1 MDRPLTDEE
10 EAELS
15 VLLTMGLERVPLPPE
30 VDDIDE
36 VDPALLILGMA
47 DVVDALAAGQAP
59 PEGLSRPELA
69 MALGALWGEELC
81 RLAGWR
87 WAYFEGE
94 DGLEGPIVA
103 PPRKGWAVMPM
114 RLLLDALER
123 GQSGVVRDLFF
134 ALREGRMG
142 EGEPGALRIL
152 G

>member
-1 MDRPLTDEE
+1 MDRPLTAEE

-15 VLLTMGLERVPLPPE
+15 VLLTMGLERVPLPPG

-47 DVVDALAAGQAP
+47 DVIDAVAAGEP
-59 PEGLSRPELA
+59 LDEDLSRPELA

-87 WAYFEGE
+87 WLYLEGE
-94 DGLEGPIVA
+94 LEGPIVA
-103 PPRKGWAVMPM
+103 PPRKGWAVLPM
-114 RLLLDALER
+114 RLLLEALER
-123 GQSGVVRDLFF
+123 GQAGVVRDLFF

>member
-1 MDRPLTDEE
+1 VDRALTDEE

-30 VDDIDE
+30 VEDIDE

-47 DVVDALAAGQAP
+47 DVVDALHAGEP
-59 PEGLSRPELA
+59 LPEGLSREELA

-87 WAYFEGE
+87 WRYLQRE
-94 DGLEGPIVA
+94 DGLEGLIVA
-103 PPRKGWAVMPM
+103 APRKGFAVMPM
-114 RLLLDALER
+114 SLLLGALA
-123 GQSGVVRDLFF
+123 SGEATTVRDLFF
-134 ALREGRMG
+134 ALREGELG